1 MEKKEQKIEV
11 SKMIKFPTPKYF
23 MGTKAFHQLGDIS
36 RDNFD
41 LFLAIGETENYW
53 IGNWVT
59 GFGFI
64 DVLFPKE
71 TSRNLNPAE
80 IEEYNK
86 TYISI
91 NSNPAVKLNV
101 GEF

>member
-41 LFLAIGETENYW
+41 LFLAIGETEKYW
-53 IGNWVT
+53 VGNWIT
-59 GFGFI
+59 GFGLI
-64 DVLFPKE
+64 NVLFPKE
-71 TSRNLNPAE
+71 TSRNLTPQE

-86 TYISI
+86 LYTYIGSQY
-91 NSNPAVKLNV
+91 AVKIKIPK
-101 GEF
+101 